1 MAPRGSNPL
10 FSHFTRDIRVEI
22 TSDPETQVQERSNN
36 TSGRDPGVLGWLSH
50 EVFRRDCLDRK
61 LERHHITGIAFSG
74 AVGIGIFTIPG
85 EIIALGGPV
94 GALLAFIFAALVIF
108 CVNAPLIDFPH
119 TFVDEALG
127 FTVGIMYWLAN
138 CMSMVTLTIAAAMF
152 TQYWPSSF
160 GMTSATF
167 VLLLAMFFMNACG
180 VQLYGRMEWVFKWLK
195 IALLLGCIILMV
207 LVRAGVGPDKVNGN
221 YGISPGFRPTGFLAG
236 DQPAIG
242 GTGGRILMV
251 WTCTTTAMFQ
261 FMGGEMTLVTS
272 GEAKRPMRDLPVAA
286 RYMYLLPI
294 SFYLVAILF
303 LGLNVNYLDPRLY
316 HSHVGNVGESRLIG
330 VQTAALSPFIIAI
343 ENAGIKAL
351 PGFLDACFIFS
362 ALTAANSALYVSS
375 RTLFTLAQRS
385 AFPLIRKTIGRTNN
399 GHTPLAAIMV
409 SFIPGTLAFLGTRA
423 RERAF
428 QEPIHVFG
436 RLYTG
441 PVLCIYAAECL
452 AFLRFLAAIKFY
464 KRTIDRDSP
473 FYSLRHYRAHWQPL
487 WAILGFVLCTLLML
501 FSGWS
506 AIYSLC
512 AKSSGVDWSDSVVDL
527 VAFYLGPIIFA
538 LILITYKL
546 VKKTALRDIN
556 NMRDV

>member
-108 CVNAPLIDFPH
+108 CVMRCLAEMVSVRPDEANQRYQVNAPLIDFPH

-316 HSHVGNVGESRLIG
+316 HSHIGNVGESRLIG

-362 ALTAANSALYVSS
+362 ALTAA
-375 RTLFTLAQRS
+375 
-385 AFPLIRKTIGRTNN
+385 
-399 GHTPLAAIMV
+399 
-409 SFIPGTLAFLGTRA
+409 
-423 RERAF
+423 
-428 QEPIHVFG
+428 
-436 RLYTG
+436 
-441 PVLCIYAAECL
+441 
-452 AFLRFLAAIKFY
+452 
-464 KRTIDRDSP
+464 
-473 FYSLRHYRAHWQPL
+473 
-487 WAILGFVLCTLLML
+487 
-501 FSGWS
+501 
-506 AIYSLC
+506 
-512 AKSSGVDWSDSVVDL
+512 
-527 VAFYLGPIIFA
+527 
-538 LILITYKL
+538 
-546 VKKTALRDIN
+546 
-556 NMRDV
+556 